1 MVRMHSIFA
10 ALAAMLVLSA
20 ANAGLAAGPQPANPQ
35 PDGAA
40 LKDGLAVVYY
50 FAKYNHIRELETW
63 MKYKKGKPGEP
74 IAMLNAKFGTGAV
87 LTSGVDDL
95 VGAHIT
101 GYIGFEAP
109 GTYRFQVTSNDGVRV
124 TMGGVKIFEDPN
136 VHPDRTSD
144 PIAVQIDQA
153 GWYPLEVLYFEKKNT
168 STIQLHWSPPGGSGF
183 DAVPASALKH

>member
-1 MVRMHSIFA
+1 MVLMRWTF
-10 ALAAMLVLSA
+10 AMLAILLISGA
-20 ANAGLAAGPQPANPQ
+20 AVSGRAAGPQPANPQ

-40 LKDGLAVVYY
+40 LKDGLAVDYY

-63 MKYKKGKPGEP
+63 MKYKDGKPGDP
-74 IAMLNAKFGTGAV
+74 IAMLDSKAGAGAV

-101 GYIGFEAP
+101 GYIGFDAP
-109 GTYRFQVTSNDGVRV
+109 GAYRFEVTSNDGVRV
-124 TMGGVKIFEDPN
+124 TLGGVEIYQDPD

-144 PIAVQIDQA
+144 PIPVQIDHA

-168 STIQLHWSPPGGSGF
+168 STIQLHWSPSGGAGF
-183 DAVPASALKH
+183 AAVPASALKH